1 MVGNTI
7 TCKIITTKLTNRANP
22 QNMTSD
28 EQYFRV
34 TIFLPFLD
42 NFISKVN
49 DRFLNHKNVLRG
61 MLKILQHSVNN
72 YNNFLVSKCNLF
84 FLFII

>member
-7 TCKIITTKLTNRANP
+7 TRKRITTKLTNRANP

-42 NFISKVN
+42 NFISEVN

-61 MLKILQHSVNN
+61 MLKILQHSVIIIIT
-72 YNNFLVSKCNLF
+72 
-84 FLFII
+84 FLFPNVIYFYYS